1 MKKENEEIRICTS
14 HQDELRTPL
23 VWTFA
28 FNGAE
33 YWCPYCGK
41 NEGMMGA
48 GERVKSTA
56 ILRNRLKRFKKLSKD
71 FLDAKCSQVC
81 NSMMWEGKR
90 ITPDQLPQE
99 EKDKRQKAIDD
110 WKYEQKP
117 LSLII
122 KP

>member
-1 MKKENEEIRICTS
+1 MKNEEIRICTS

-23 VWTFA
+23 IFTFA
-28 FNGAE
+28 FDGAE

-48 GERVKSTA
+48 GEKVKSTA
-56 ILRNRLKRFKKLSKD
+56 ILRIRLRRFKKLSED
-71 FLDAKCSQVC
+71 FLDAKCSLVC
-81 NSMMWEGKR
+81 SSMMWEGKR

-110 WKYEQKP
+110 WRYEQKP
-117 LSLII
+117 ARQKTGSSD
-122 KP
+122 